1 MIRSVAAR
9 CESLLRCTI
18 KWDSGKILSA
28 HDAGRVVTKMMSA
41 ADIDGLAYQK
51 HADRSIGDFGK
62 DDGPARQIAADRV
75 ALPAQVPFF
84 DPVPDLL
91 RLGASRAAEVY
102 RDPNVGAAD
111 DGSQPVPR
119 AELRRCSL
127 ITREQEKA
135 LATRMDRV
143 GMLGLVREK
152 EVTRPGGI
160 FGVDKK
166 RDPLTVDIPL
176 RLIFDRSG

>member
-1 MIRSVAAR
+1 M
-9 CESLLRCTI
+9 T
-18 KWDSGKILSA
+18 A
-28 HDAGRVVTKMMSA
+28 HDAGHVVAGMISA
-41 ADIDGLAYQK
+41 ADIDGMAYQK

-62 DDGPARQIAADRV
+62 DDGPARHIVADKV

-91 RLGASRAAEVY
+91 RLGADRAAEVY

-111 DGSQPVPR
+111 DGGQPVPR
-119 AELRRCSL
+119 SELRRCSL
-127 ITREQEKA
+127 VTRDQERA

-152 EVTRPGGI
+152 
-160 FGVDKK
+160 
-166 RDPLTVDIPL
+166 
-176 RLIFDRSG
+176 